1 MGLKTR
7 VKATGEIV
15 EVKSKVI
22 TSPVTGE
29 SLLKYV
35 NQKTGVS
42 YFEEELFFPKDLADD
57 PNYWTRLEHQ
67 YAGIA
72 MQEVPAGY
80 LLLKSLTDDDIPDDK
95 LPIFKVLQKPLLD
108 LFEKE

>member
-1 MGLKTR
+1 MRAR

-15 EVKSKVI
+15 EVKSKII

-57 PNYWTRLEHQ
+57 PNYWTRLEHT
-67 YAGIA
+67 YAGMA
-72 MQEVPAGY
+72 MQG
-80 LLLKSLTDDDIPDDK
+80 LLQNKVYCHYEEDK
-95 LPIFKVLQKPLLD
+95 LAYYASLYAHALV
-108 LFEKE
+108 EKMKEEGK